1 MNDLVSAGSFK
12 EEKRCLEPSDIFL
25 GGTVAILSHKFD
37 ILDCDQYTFKYMEA
51 NPNLWKYSNISLIN
65 EKLLEKKE
73 VIQKVI
79 LTYPSLQSKNISVDE
94 LETVLVRSGLNL
106 VKQEVYTLFRA
117 VDVFRVGTVKLTKI
131 LKYILELN

>member
-1 MNDLVSAGSFK
+1 MNDLASAGSFK
-12 EEKRCLEPSDIFL
+12 EEKRSVEPGDIYL

-65 EKLLEKKE
+65 DKLLEKKE
-73 VIQKVI
+73 VVQKII
-79 LTYPSLQSKNISVDE
+79 LTYPSLQSKNITVED
-94 LETVLVRSGLNL
+94 LEAILVRSGLHL
-106 VKQEVYTLFRA
+106 VKQEVYTVFRA
-117 VDVFRVGTVKLTKI
+117 VDIFRIGTVKLTKM